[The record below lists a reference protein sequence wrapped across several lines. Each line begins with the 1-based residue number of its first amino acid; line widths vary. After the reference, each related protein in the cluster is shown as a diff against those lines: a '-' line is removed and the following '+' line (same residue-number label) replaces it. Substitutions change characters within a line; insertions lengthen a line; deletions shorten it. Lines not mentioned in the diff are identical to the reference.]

1 MPNVIFPPHLTQVI
15 TDKVVTPILNH
26 PHTVAWSKEVASKLL
41 PENTFDNTTKDYH
54 RLTLCG
60 QGQADFRNGV
70 AGLTA
75 DDISLLYCFYFFQM
89 HFSSSVALFHH
100 YKKLL
105 IEIFQHSNKICFVDV
120 GCGPFTSGLSF
131 LHFTRLKSVKEV
143 LVNRIGKTQLE
154 YYGID
159 NADSM
164 RAIGSTLQAVY
175 EMTIN
180 DGGFRYFIT
189 NQHSNYQ
196 NIPQLIGNL
205 TSETTII
212 INCCYFFASET
223 LNVEDFTATIQ
234 KLINNNPKSK
244 ILLFYQNAP
253 TGSVRVGQKYLNF
266 RAAIKGLNSGGTNI
280 EELAFT
286 YDDEFK
292 AAKRNTLN
300 LRVKFQLLK
309 NF

>member
-1 MPNVIFPPHLTQVI
+1 MPNIIFPAHLKQVI

-26 PHTVAWSKEVASKLL
+26 PHTTAWNNEVASKLQADK
-41 PENTFDNTTKDYH
+41 TFDNTTKDYH

-60 QGQADFRNGV
+60 QGQADFRSGV

-100 YKKLL
+100 YKKIL
-105 IEIFQHSNKICFVDV
+105 IDIFNNSNKICFVDI

-131 LHFTRLKSVKEV
+131 LHFTRLKSVKEE

-164 RAIGSTLQAVY
+164 RAIGSTIQAVY
-175 EMTIN
+175 EMTN
-180 DGGFRYFIT
+180 SDGGFRYFIT
-189 NQHSNYQ
+189 NQNSNYQ
-196 NIPQLIGNL
+196 TIPQLIGNR
-205 TSETTII
+205 TTETTII

-223 LNVEDFTATIQ
+223 LNVEDFTASIQ

-253 TGSVRVGQKYLNF
+253 TGAVRVGQKYLNF
-266 RAAIKGLNSGGTNI
+266 RAAIQGIISDGTNI

-292 AAKRNTLN
+292 SAKRATLN

-309 NF
+309 KF